1 VRVNSKSVEV
11 TPSGIVLML
20 ENRDRP
26 GIIGHI
32 GTFLGQAQINIAS
45 MSLSRTEQG
54 GRALTLLN
62 LDSQPSS
69 GVMEKL
75 TSDPD
80 IFQARV
86 ISL

>member
-1 VRVNSKSVEV
+1 VNSHPVEV
-11 TPSGIVLML
+11 TPSGVVLML

-32 GTFLGQAQINIAS
+32 GTLLGTENVNIAS

-62 LDSQPSS
+62 LDSQPGADVLGRLSA
-69 GVMEKL
+69 
-75 TSDPD
+75 DAD
-80 IFQARV
+80 IYSARV
-86 ISL
+86 IVL